1 LRGREEKEMKRYIL
15 VLVALSMLLGP
26 ALMAGC
32 APAAAPEL
40 GSPEN
45 PIVVVFVP
53 SGEMERVTA
62 GGEAV
67 ADLLM
72 EETGYT
78 IESTVA
84 TSYAAA
90 IEAMCAGE
98 AQVGMLATFAYILA
112 HEKCGVEVALVSE
125 RYGSPYYSG
134 QLVAGADT
142 GIETLADVAGRS
154 VCWVDAAS
162 TSGYVLPRVFL
173 PGAGVD
179 PETDLGSEVEAGSH
193 DLVITAVYNGDCEVG
208 ASYVDARDAISE
220 EYPDVYDK
228 VVVIQEWSGIPN
240 DGVQFAPDVPDDVK
254 QNLVNAFLALTQT
267 EEGVEALD
275 IAYDWEMLVEKDDT
289 FYDGLRQTLDAAGVE
304 IGE

>member
-1 LRGREEKEMKRYIL
+1 MKKYVL
-15 VLVALSMLLGP
+15 VLVGVSMLLAP
-26 ALMAGC
+26 ALLGGC
-32 APAAAPEL
+32 APAAPPEL
-40 GSPEN
+40 GTPEN
-45 PIVVVFVP
+45 PIMMVFVP

-67 ADLLM
+67 AELLM

-78 IESTVA
+78 INSTVA

-90 IEAMCAGE
+90 IEAMGAGE
-98 AQVGMLATFAYILA
+98 AQVSMLATFAYILA
-112 HEKCGVEVALVSE
+112 HEKHGVEVALVSE

-134 QLVAGADT
+134 QLVVGADT
-142 GIETLADVAGRS
+142 GIETLEDVAGRS
-154 VCWVDAAS
+154 VCWVDVAS

-179 PETDLGSEVEAGSH
+179 PETDLGEQVQAGSH
-193 DLVITAVYNGDCEVG
+193 DLVIMGVYSGDCEFG
-208 ASYVDARDAISE
+208 ATYVDARDRVAE
-220 EYPDVYDK
+220 DYPDVYDR
-228 VVVIQEWSGIPN
+228 VLVIQEWPDIPN
-240 DGVQFAPDVPDDVK
+240 DGVQFAPGVPDEVRD
-254 QNLVNAFLALTQT
+254 NLVAAFLALTET

-275 IAYDWEMLVEKDDT
+275 IAYSWENLVEKEDS